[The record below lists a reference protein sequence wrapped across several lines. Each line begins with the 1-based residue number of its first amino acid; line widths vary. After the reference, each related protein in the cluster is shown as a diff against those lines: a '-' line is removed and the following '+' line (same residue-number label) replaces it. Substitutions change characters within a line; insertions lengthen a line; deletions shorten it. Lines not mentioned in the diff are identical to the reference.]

1 MDVDRGRPIHPRL
14 TSNPSFHFTP
24 FLLLVNQVVD
34 VGRSILRE
42 DDMGDEIVFVMKG
55 MVNPYTKGVSH
66 ISQCN
71 TLLFTHLSRSP
82 PPPPIFVVFL
92 YSLSLLG
99 VCDDRYGRD
108 PARHSHRR

>member
-1 MDVDRGRPIHPRL
+1 MEMDVDRGRPIHPRL

-55 MVNPYTKGVSH
+55 MDSYRPTSDVFDAYHS
-66 ISQCN
+66 
-71 TLLFTHLSRSP
+71 LFL
-82 PPPPIFVVFL
+82 
-92 YSLSLLG
+92 
-99 VCDDRYGRD
+99 VCFG
-108 PARHSHRR
+108 SS